1 LRSKISEVFNR
12 SAPGGKSMLKLLTS
26 RTILFMLALI
36 ALLCPQIIQAQ
47 DRAGTLQGIVKDS
60 SGAPVAGAFV
70 KMKNADRRLTFM
82 IVTQPGGRY
91 SISSLPSGK
100 YVVQGVGGDYQ
111 SEWSAPVEVAS
122 GRPGSMDVSLTV
134 QRAPQL
140 PPAWPGR
147 QPGQRGGQG
156 AAPPTLP
163 EGEGKPIIEA
173 KCVTCHDAQRIVRV
187 RTDRARWEELMRN
200 MRLYAQ
206 GSNFAKELTEHEDK
220 VVTDYLATNFG
231 MREARAR
238 TKPDPNSR
246 LPRTLLH
253 GEATRYVAV
262 EYELPDPTAEPHE
275 VTADSEGNGWV
286 SQRRGGKLGRLE
298 YKTLSYTE
306 VAPPAGQSKTMRLN
320 GITYDS
326 RDRLWLVDGGP
337 NRRFLS
343 YDTRAKEFGVYPLPK
358 TKSGNASGN
367 TMRVH
372 PNGTVWL
379 NSIGNN
385 EVIRLDPK
393 TKQFTIFQV
402 PSGVRLGKNAHPYGM
417 AMAADNK
424 IWIVEEAVNQMARV
438 DPVSGKFE
446 EFPIPVK
453 DAVARKAGM
462 DSDGN
467 IWVGLHAAGH
477 LMKVDHKTGAMTVYT
492 PPTQDSGPYSVQG
505 DPKSK
510 LIWFSQQ
517 HVDKIAKFDPA
528 TETFVE
534 FPLPNAESDMRRIEI
549 DRVNPKR
556 IWWSGMTAGKVGFI
570 ELLN

>member
-1 LRSKISEVFNR
+1 MFKQVTAQLVVVML
-12 SAPGGKSMLKLLTS
+12 SAIG
-26 RTILFMLALI
+26 ALY
-36 ALLCPQIIQAQ
+36 PHSSQAQ
-47 DRAGTLQGIVKDS
+47 DRSGSLQGVVKDS

-91 SISSLPSGK
+91 SINSLPSGK
-100 YVVQGVGGDYQ
+100 YVVQGVGGEYQ
-111 SEWSAPVEVAS
+111 SDWSAPVDVTRGQPVS
-122 GRPGSMDVSLTV
+122 VDVSLTV

-147 QPGQRGGQG
+147 RPGQRGGEAEGGEG
-156 AAPPTLP
+156 ATPTLP
-163 EGEGKPIIEA
+163 DGTGRQIVEA
-173 KCVTCHDAQRIVRV
+173 KCVTCHDATRMVRA
-187 RTDRARWEELMRN
+187 RYDRARWEEVVHN
-200 MRLYAQ
+200 MQLYAQ
-206 GSNFAKELTEHEDK
+206 GSNFAKPLTKQEEE
-220 VVTDYLATNFG
+220 VVIDYMATNFT
-231 MREARAR
+231 ARDR
-238 TKPDPNSR
+238 VPRQKPDPNSR
-246 LPRTLLH
+246 LPRTLLQ
-253 GEATRYVAV
+253 GEATRYIAV

-298 YKTLSYTE
+298 YKTLTYSE
-306 VAPPAGQSKTMRLN
+306 VAPPPGQSKTLRLN
-320 GITYDS
+320 GITFDS
-326 RDRLWLVDGGP
+326 RDRLWLVDGGA

-343 YDTRAKEFGVYPLPK
+343 YDTRAREFGVYPLPK

-385 EVIRLDPK
+385 EVIRLDPR
-393 TKQFTIFQV
+393 TKQFTVFQV

-417 AMAADNK
+417 AIAADNK
-424 IWIVEEAVNQMARV
+424 IWIIEEAVNQMARV

-446 EFPIPVK
+446 EFLIPVK

-462 DSDGN
+462 DSEGN
-467 IWVGLHAAGH
+467 IWVGLHAAGQ
-477 LMKVDHKTGAMTVYT
+477 LMKIDHKTAVMTVYA
-492 PPTQDSGPYSVQG
+492 PTTHDSGPYSVQG

-510 LIWFSQQ
+510 LVWFSEQ
-517 HVDKIAKFDPA
+517 HVDKIAKFDPT

-534 FPLPNAESDMRRIEI
+534 FPLPNAESDTRRIEV

-556 IWWSGMTAGKVGFI
+556 IWWSGMSSGKMGYI
-570 ELLN
+570 EVLN